1 MRSQQLKAAQRPF
14 RHVRQCLLAILC
26 QPKPK
31 PTYEHM
37 VAAEKTKKVAIV
49 AGIREQITIRNT
61 MVKDNTY

>member
-1 MRSQQLKAAQRPF
+1 
-14 RHVRQCLLAILC
+14 LLAILC

-31 PTYEHM
+31 PTYERM